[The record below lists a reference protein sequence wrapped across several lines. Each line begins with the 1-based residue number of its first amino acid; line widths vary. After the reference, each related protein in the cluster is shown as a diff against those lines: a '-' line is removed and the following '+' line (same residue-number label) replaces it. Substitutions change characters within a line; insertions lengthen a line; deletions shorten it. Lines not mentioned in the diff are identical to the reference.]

1 MSGMPVTLSQE
12 SYDATLEDIKKLRE
26 RNKDLEHENKALRL
40 QATTYFDKWAESMGK
55 ANAFDEIRE
64 ERNWASDAE
73 EYVINV
79 EHIIEEL
86 ERGE

>member
-1 MSGMPVTLSQE
+1 MPVTLSQE